1 MRPGKG
7 ALVLAMVLALLGAG
21 VAGCGEGHD
30 TNVEEGIPLKLGD
43 LEFNVQITRF
53 LNVANREDMLYVAG
67 QQVPPPAN
75 KDYLAVFLTVRNSGD
90 DDLHLPTVEQLE
102 IVDTTGATYHP
113 LVSHSAFAL
122 PIAGIVPAH
131 DIVPLPNSAAA
142 SGPVQG
148 SFLLFEVDKG
158 IPENRPLEL
167 EITSGSEKG
176 SIKLDI

>member
-7 ALVLAMVLALLGAG
+7 ALAVALTLALLGAG
-21 VAGCGEGHD
+21 AAGCGVGND
-30 TNVEEGIPLKLGD
+30 KSVDEGIPLKLGD

-53 LNVANREDMLYVAG
+53 LNPAAREDALYLAG
-67 QQVPPPAN
+67 QQSPPPPS
-75 KDYLAVFLTVRNSGD
+75 KDYLAVFMTVRNTGG
-90 DDLHLPTVEQLE
+90 DDLHLPDVDQME

-148 SFLLFEVDKG
+148 SFLLFEVDRG
-158 IPENRPLEL
+158 VPENRPLEL
-167 EITSGSEKG
+167 EITSGNEKG

>member
-1 MRPGKG
+1 
-7 ALVLAMVLALLGAG
+7 
-21 VAGCGEGHD
+21 
-30 TNVEEGIPLKLGD
+30 
-43 LEFNVQITRF
+43 
-53 LNVANREDMLYVAG
+53 MLYLAG
-67 QQVPPPAN
+67 QQTPPPPS
-75 KDYLAVFLTVRNSGD
+75 KDFLAVFMTVRNTGG
-90 DDLHLPTVEQLE
+90 DDLHLPDVQQIQ

-113 LVSHSAFAL
+113 LISHSAFAL

-148 SFLLFEVDKG
+148 SFLLFEVDQL

-167 EITSGSEKG
+167 EITSGDEKG

>member
-7 ALVLAMVLALLGAG
+7 ALALAMVLALLGAG

-43 LEFNVQITRF
+43 LEYNVQITRF
-53 LNVANREDMLYVAG
+53 LNTANREDMLYLTG

-75 KDYLAVFLTVRNSGD
+75 RDYLAVFMTVRNTGD
-90 DDLHLPTVEQLE
+90 GDLRLPDVEQME

-122 PIAGIVPAH
+122 PIGGIVPAH
-131 DIVPLPNSAAA
+131 DIVPLPGSAAA

-148 SFLLFEVDKG
+148 SFILFQVDKG
-158 IPENRPLEL
+158 IVENRPLEL
-167 EITSGSEKG
+167 EITSGDEKG